1 MDIQTE
7 KLGLIEW
14 ISRLSDQEVIDKLKL
29 MMLAYQYEKASEMTR
44 AEHESILRGLDDFK
58 NGKTHAHDEV
68 RRIYE
73 KYL

>member
-14 ISRLSDQEVIDKLKL
+14 ISRLSDQKVIDKLKL
-29 MMLAYQYEKASEMTR
+29 MMLAYQYENVNEMTK
-44 AEHESILRGLDDFK
+44 AEHESILRGLDDFE
-58 NGKTHAHDEV
+58 NGKTHTHDEV

>member
-29 MMLAYQYEKASEMTR
+29 MMDAYQNENASEMSLV
-44 AEHESILRGLDDFK
+44 EKESVLRGLNDFK
-58 NGKTHAHDEV
+58 EGKTHSHEEA
-68 RRIYE
+68 RKIYE